1 MVVAFTGYRPE
12 KMPFS
17 EDCKNRQYLEFRRT
31 LSSLIDCLIKQGFT
45 YFISGVARGF
55 DTWVAEEVIGRRETN
70 SNIYLECAVPFPGQA
85 DLWEEEDQRR
95 RYKILVSADKA
106 VVVSERY
113 RRGCFF
119 ARNRYMIDKADLV
132 VCAFN
137 GQSGG
142 TADTVKYALKHDK
155 VVIQIDPANNII
167 SLINQGDSNIYF

>member
-17 EDCKNRQYLEFRRT
+17 EDCKNRQYLE
-31 LSSLIDCLIKQGFT
+31 
-45 YFISGVARGF
+45 
-55 DTWVAEEVIGRRETN
+55 
-70 SNIYLECAVPFPGQA
+70 CAVPFPGQA
-85 DLWEEEDQRR
+85 DFWEEADQRR

-106 VVVSERY
+106 VVISERY

-155 VVIQIDPANNII
+155 VVIQIDPANNIV
-167 SLINQGDSNIYF
+167 SLINQGDSNICF

>member
-1 MVVAFTGYRPE
+1 M
-12 KMPFS
+12 
-17 EDCKNRQYLEFRRT
+17 
-31 LSSLIDCLIKQGFT
+31 
-45 YFISGVARGF
+45 
-55 DTWVAEEVIGRRETN
+55 
-70 SNIYLECAVPFPGQA
+70 
-85 DLWEEEDQRR
+85 WEEEDQRR

-142 TADTVKYALKHDK
+142 TADIVKYALKHDK